1 MSGMPDHSGISALI
15 VAAGLSRRMGSF
27 KPLLPLGNATVIENT
42 VAGALA
48 GGAEC
53 AVVVT
58 GYRGGEVETVL
69 YHRFGDTVRCVR
81 NPDFAATDMLR
92 SVQLGAAA
100 LRSCEAFFLLPGDM
114 PAVSPDTFRAL
125 LDARE
130 QGRPL
135 LVFPTQNG
143 RRRHPPLVDAALIP
157 EILAFRGTDG
167 LRGLWREHERDS
179 AFVPVSDPGVT
190 LDLDTPEDYE
200 RCKKLWMI

>member
-100 LRSCEAFFLLPGDM
+100 LRSCEAFSCCRATCPPSRPIRSAPCWTRGNRGD
-114 PAVSPDTFRAL
+114 RCL
-125 LDARE
+125 C
-130 QGRPL
+130 
-135 LVFPTQNG
+135 FPHKTAAAGIRRWWTQ
-143 RRRHPPLVDAALIP
+143 R
-157 EILAFRGTDG
+157 
-167 LRGLWREHERDS
+167 
-179 AFVPVSDPGVT
+179 
-190 LDLDTPEDYE
+190 
-200 RCKKLWMI
+200 

>member
-27 KPLLPLGNATVIENT
+27 KPLLPLGDTTVIEST
-42 VAGALA
+42 VRRALNC
-48 GGAEC
+48 AES

-58 GYRGGEVETVL
+58 GFHGDRVAAALCG
-69 YHRFGDTVRCVR
+69 FGDRVRCVF

-92 SVQLGAAA
+92 SVQIGAAA
-100 LRSCEAFFLLPGDM
+100 LPDCEAFFLLPGDM

-135 LVFPTQNG
+135 LVFPMLDGCRT
-143 RRRHPPLVDAALIP
+143 HPPLVDAALIP

-167 LRGLWREHERDS
+167 LRGLWRAHEGDS
-179 AFVPVSDPGVT
+179 VLVPVSDPGVT

-200 RCKKLWMI
+200 RCKKLLMI